1 MLICFLSPIGLIT
14 KEAKMKKLKRLKRF
28 FQLKLLIRK
37 MDEDL
42 WESDWDEKIRLLNE
56 LDELKKGFWIIQKLK
71 KLFHL

>member
-1 MLICFLSPIGLIT
+1 
-14 KEAKMKKLKRLKRF
+14 
-28 FQLKLLIRK
+28 